1 MARPKKS
8 ETNTTSVVEE
18 EKTTEVEK
26 AETPAETESAV
37 VKTEKTES
45 ESKAENLGDNDKVV
59 IKCEKYAGKSISLP
73 TRVIQLDETGKCEV
87 TGPEANRLLTI
98 PGYELVK

>member
-26 AETPAETESAV
+26 TETPAETETAV
-37 VKTEKTES
+37 EKTEKTES
-45 ESKAENLGDNDKVV
+45 ESKAENSGDNDKVV
-59 IKCEKYAGKSISLP
+59 IKCEKYAGKSVSLP

-87 TGPEANRLLTI
+87 TGSEAKRLLTI